1 MNEHKKHGSSFSS
14 KMGFILAAAG
24 SAVGLG
30 NLWRFPYLAAKYGG
44 GSFFTDLCD
53 PCGYILDLHL
63 SPLQA
68 NLSHPQASRKR
79 LLLFIRFRRVRPVGY
94 TFCSSATI
102 WSSLADDVRLRQ
114 RNAAS

>member
-44 GSFFTDLCD
+44 GSFLLIYVILAVTFGFALMITEIHWAEKPGKVHCMHSAHCMKSAVLLEFLPALCR
-53 PCGYILDLHL
+53 L
-63 SPLQA
+63 S
-68 NLSHPQASRKR
+68 
-79 LLLFIRFRRVRPVGY
+79 FFRITV
-94 TFCSSATI
+94 
-102 WSSLADDVRLRQ
+102 
-114 RNAAS
+114 